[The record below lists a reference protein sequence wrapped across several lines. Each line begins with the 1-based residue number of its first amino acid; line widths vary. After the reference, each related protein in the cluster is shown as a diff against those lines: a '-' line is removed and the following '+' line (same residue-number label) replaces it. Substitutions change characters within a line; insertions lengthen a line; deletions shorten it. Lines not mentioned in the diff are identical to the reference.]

1 MRSPVQVPGL
11 LIHCFLQAGSC
22 IQDLLDRGGYT
33 KWPCLGEVPCHLK
46 KKKGKRLCSNP
57 LHCS

>member
-46 KKKGKRLCSNP
+46 KKKREKVVQ
-57 LHCS
+57 